1 MQQYNK
7 VVCDEAVLTSTLA
20 GRYPFQHSEWKAA
33 VTTTGGAVDGEL
45 IRATFLSGGSVYTS
59 HAAYL
64 DALPHKASD
73 IERGVILTDTEV
85 AHNCEGIRLFVE
97 LDYRTATQL
106 LPTWDEA
113 LTHIRLIART
123 VHECFPAR
131 DALLVH
137 IAVCTPKRKVR
148 RTNSAELAWG
158 VHLVF
163 PDLVTTTTTM
173 VRIAQLLDTRLSNAF
188 PQWSGILDP
197 ASYRSRNATL
207 RPCFSYKMS
216 DCPICATKTADPLC
230 TRLRATC
237 ACYNGR
243 CVSPSIYTYAGSL
256 LDPGAVSVCVLQDTL
271 AVLRGMSIIPP
282 RMGEFTPGF
291 TQPHDMS
298 VTDGSGPSGA
308 CARASAR
315 GARGAGAGTNASA
328 PLVQRF
334 ERQAHTDAIDL
345 TRNPKGYQTLLQTI
359 TPIHTAYA
367 HVAIH
372 KVFLDTKR
380 RMFIVVVKG
389 NGSRYCLYRHTT
401 HTSNRVFFCV
411 NLMRG
416 RIYTHCF
423 DPECKRRYGTT
434 PLSQPLS
441 RQDKSR
447 LTADFALP
455 ETSTRPTL
463 TCASASANA
472 SAVVDTETRR
482 TKWLDKVRTYQL
494 LLHAQE

>member
-1 MQQYNK
+1 M
-7 VVCDEAVLTSTLA
+7 
-20 GRYPFQHSEWKAA
+20 
-33 VTTTGGAVDGEL
+33 
-45 IRATFLSGGSVYTS
+45 
-59 HAAYL
+59 
-64 DALPHKASD
+64 
-73 IERGVILTDTEV
+73 
-85 AHNCEGIRLFVE
+85 
-97 LDYRTATQL
+97 
-106 LPTWDEA
+106 
-113 LTHIRLIART
+113 
-123 VHECFPAR
+123 
-131 DALLVH
+131 
-137 IAVCTPKRKVR
+137 
-148 RTNSAELAWG
+148 
-158 VHLVF
+158 
-163 PDLVTTTTTM
+163 
-173 VRIAQLLDTRLSNAF
+173 
-188 PQWSGILDP
+188 
-197 ASYRSRNATL
+197 
-207 RPCFSYKMS
+207 
-216 DCPICATKTADPLC
+216 
-230 TRLRATC
+230 
-237 ACYNGR
+237 
-243 CVSPSIYTYAGSL
+243 YTYAGSL
-256 LDPGAVSVCVLQDTL
+256 QHPEAVSMCVLQGTL

-291 TQPHDMS
+291 TPPHDMS
-298 VTDGSGPSGA
+298 VTDGPGPARGPSGA
-308 CARASAR
+308 R
-315 GARGAGAGTNASA
+315 GTSASA

-334 ERQAHTDAIDL
+334 ERQPHTDAIDL

-389 NGSRYCLYRHTT
+389 NGSRYCQYRLTT

-463 TCASASANA
+463 TCASARANA